1 MTVPDVT
8 PVDQPTCLAGAIE
21 CGKRGFRVFPVHS
34 VRGTTCTC
42 QGWLDKNDM
51 GPCEHPG
58 KHPRFRNWQERA
70 TTDPVAIEEFWWNH
84 KGANV
89 AIATGAGSG
98 IFVLDIDVRNGG
110 GDSLD
115 TLIHQHGRMPD
126 TLEAVTGSRRHFYFQ
141 HPGVT
146 VPNMVGLLPGID
158 VRGDG
163 GLVVAPPSIH
173 VSGNQYFWDGMDG
186 LESDIAA
193 APAWLLEI
201 IMGKHPA
208 SERVSS
214 AAACWNCRRTIRIP
228 AAVGISGIPG
238 ATF

>member
-1 MTVPDVT
+1 MTVPAVT

-42 QGWLDKNDM
+42 QGWRDKHDM

-84 KGANV
+84 KGDNV

-126 TLEAVTGSRRHFYFQ
+126 TLEAVTGSRGRHFYFQ

-146 VPNMVGLLPGID
+146 VPNMVGLLAGID

-173 VSGNQYFWDGMDG
+173 VSGKHYVWDGMDG

-201 IMGKHPA
+201 IMVVCHVGA
-208 SERVSS
+208 GGVD
-214 AAACWNCRRTIRIP
+214 CRG
-228 AAVGISGIPG
+228 AWKNPG
-238 ATF
+238 A